1 MNPEDETKEVCA
13 KCEYYNELGYYTWC
27 YSGEYQFTQCF
38 NLSTLQTFPENHL
51 GRIYYNAHYDDST
64 ESFNVYI
71 HRIRNLPKVT
81 PEAGKI
87 QKTYLK

>member
-1 MNPEDETKEVCA
+1 MIRDNVHYHT
-13 KCEYYNELGYYTWC
+13 LIFYTWC

-38 NLSTLQTFPENHL
+38 NPSIIQTFPENHL

>member
-1 MNPEDETKEVCA
+1 MNPEDETKEVCG
-13 KCEYYNELGYYTWC
+13 KCEYYDKLGY
-27 YSGEYQFTQCF
+27 YSGEYPFTQCF
-38 NLSTLQTFPENHL
+38 YPSILQTFPENHL